1 MVLDTVHTM
10 RIVRYFWAA
19 QIQTNSSFHK
29 MAPMYSGQL
38 LGHMICILSQSKT
51 TERIS
56 GYSPEWATS
65 LYRLWN
71 FFRLPALQWYSMLVF
86 SLQLRSLTTGDS
98 FCLTWRATVANTM
111 CFVSLA
117 VLLSLNIRTFQS
129 LSWGS
134 LVSINRSFQNITAY
148 LPFWLFLWKRRF
160 MLGVYSASWISLYNL
175 NYSHHVLQVT
185 PHWSLA
191 TGWPLFLKRF
201 WSTLL
206 IEHEKQLSLSML
218 FASVPPF
225 IMFEVNLPFP
235 FVCTVSDKNK
245 SNQVILLSSFPYIFF
260 AFSLITFGN
269 VIQNKHESL

>member
-38 LGHMICILSQSKT
+38 LGHMICILFQSKT
-51 TERIS
+51 IEQIS

-71 FFRLPALQWYSMLVF
+71 FFRLPALQWYSVLVF

-98 FCLTWRATVANTM
+98 FCLTRRATVANTV

-134 LVSINRSFQNITAY
+134 LVSINRAFQNITAY
-148 LPFWLFLWKRRF
+148 LPFWLFCERGGLCWVFIQHLEYPYTILKC
-160 MLGVYSASWISLYNL
+160 
-175 NYSHHVLQVT
+175 SHHVLQVT

-206 IEHEKQLSLSML
+206 IEHEKELSLSML
-218 FASVPPF
+218 FAS
-225 IMFEVNLPFP
+225 VNLPFP